1 MHADGQSTM
10 RGNPSAVQARE
21 IPDHELLGLIGRG
34 AYGEVWL
41 ARNAIGTLRAVKIVH
56 RESFG
61 RVEHF
66 EREFKGLLKF
76 EPLSRSHAG
85 LVDVLQIG
93 RRDDAGYFFYVM
105 ELADGLNA
113 EREVRS
119 AELEESGAQRTP
131 HSALLNP
138 HSYAGSTPHSALRTP
153 HSYAPRTLRSELQAR
168 GSLPPAE
175 CVNLGLKLASALE
188 HLHANGLVHRDIKPS
203 NIIFVNGEPKLADIG
218 LVTAIDEAQSLVGTV
233 GYIPP
238 EGPGTAQADLY
249 SLGKVLYEI
258 AFGKDRQE
266 FPQLPPDLQSHPDY
280 TALLELNEIILK
292 ACETDPRLR
301 YASATALRED
311 LELLQKGHSVRGVRQ
326 VERHWRRA
334 RHAAAWLTA
343 GVAVLALVVMASR
356 VHQKATTVRPERR
369 STNEVANN
377 LFDLGKAH
385 FDQFN
390 ETNFQVAADY
400 FKRAIKVDTNFAQAY
415 GYLAAIYSCTYGE
428 WNPNWKFLPQ
438 AKEMALQA
446 LKLDD
451 SLAEPHIALAT
462 YHFMRE
468 WDWNDAEMEEKRAIQ
483 LNPSSSLCHLCYA
496 ECLRARGH
504 TLEALEQLNE
514 AKALDP
520 HSRFINKRLAS
531 NLVDARRWNEALIQ
545 MDQVSAMD
553 PTEDMIGERRSVLCA
568 VGRYV
573 DAIGEERKS
582 RTAAGE
588 SKDKLDLELDKL
600 EHAVKTDGPKAYWL
614 RELANAKNWNYPYG
628 ETRAY
633 AQLGETNAAITCL
646 NTCLNNFL
654 KDGDASLTFS
664 VMTDWTLDPVRPDP
678 RFHAILKT
686 MHLE

>member
-1 MHADGQSTM
+1 MRDAQSTM
-10 RGNPSAVQARE
+10 RGDPSAVQARE

-34 AYGEVWL
+34 SYGEVWL

-56 RESFG
+56 REGFG

-76 EPLSRSHAG
+76 EPISRSHDG

-105 ELADGLNA
+105 ELADA
-113 EREVRS
+113 SEVPS
-119 AELEESGAQRTP
+119 ATCQVSSGKGASAQAPYTSHLTP
-131 HSALLNP
+131 DTYS
-138 HSYAGSTPHSALRTP
+138 
-153 HSYAPRTLRSELQAR
+153 PRTLRSELQAL

-188 HLHANGLVHRDIKPS
+188 YLHANGLVHRDIKPS

-258 AFGKDRQE
+258 ALGKDRQE

-292 ACETDPRLR
+292 ACETDPRQR
-301 YASATALRED
+301 YQSATALRED
-311 LELLQKGHSVRGVRQ
+311 LVLLQKGNSVRGAHQVR
-326 VERHWRRA
+326 RRWHLA
-334 RHAAAWLTA
+334 RRGFAWLMATAAA
-343 GVAVLALVVMASR
+343 LALVVLASR
-356 VHQKATTVRPERR
+356 FRETPTTHVEKR
-369 STNEVANN
+369 STNEVANYN
-377 LFDLGKAH
+377 YKIGKAH

-390 ETNFQVAADY
+390 ATNFQEAADY
-400 FKRAIKVDTNFAQAY
+400 FQRATNADPNFAQAY
-415 GYLAAIYSCTYGE
+415 GYLAATYSCSYGE
-428 WNPNWKFLPQ
+428 WNPNWEFLPE
-438 AKEMALQA
+438 AKRVALQA
-446 LKLDD
+446 LALDD

-462 YHFMRE
+462 YYFMRE

-483 LNPSSSLCHLCYA
+483 RNPSSSLCHLCYA

-504 TLEALEQLNE
+504 TLEALKQLDE

-520 HSRFINKRLAS
+520 NSRFINKRLAS
-531 NLVDARRWNEALIQ
+531 NLIDARRWNEALTQI
-545 MDQVSAMD
+545 DQAFAMD
-553 PTEDMIGERRSVLCA
+553 PTDGFMSFEKRRVLCA
-568 VGRYV
+568 VGPYR
-573 DAIGEERKS
+573 DAIEEER
-582 RTAAGE
+582 RFTAAAGE
-588 SKDKLDLELDKL
+588 LNESYKQELDAL
-600 EHAVKTDGPKAYWL
+600 QWVFANDGFNAGFKAYWSRAL
-614 RELANAKNWNYPYG
+614 TYAIKSNDTYG
-628 ETRAY
+628 QAQAY
-633 AQLGETNAAITCL
+633 AQLGETNKAITCL
-646 NTCLNNFL
+646 NTCLHNFL
-654 KDGDASLTFS
+654 RDGDASLTFN
-664 VMTDWTLDPVRPDP
+664 VMDDWRLDRVRSDP
-678 RFHAILKT
+678 GFRVILKT